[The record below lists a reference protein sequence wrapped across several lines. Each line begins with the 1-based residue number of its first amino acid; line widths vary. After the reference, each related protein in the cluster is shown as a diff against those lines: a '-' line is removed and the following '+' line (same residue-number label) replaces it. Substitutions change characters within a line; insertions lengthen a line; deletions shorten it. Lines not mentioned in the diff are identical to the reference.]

1 MIFANEHYSAT
12 IHTNARERLAVPSF
26 DAEALPRGVPSFDA
40 EALPRG
46 VHLSQYDMHAR
57 NSGGRGFPTIR
68 AAARYRDG
76 SFFFEITVEKLSHS
90 GFLLMGIGSS
100 TIIHNNQHRAIDRI
114 GSSTI
119 IHNNQYLPSE
129 KYNSYGLSSSGELM
143 AIGEVVSGGHQY
155 YGEGDKVGLI
165 CNLDKRVVTFYV
177 NSHQVGEVLHHAG
190 LEGGIRNLTPFMEYA
205 PFVVFGNGT
214 FEVTINRV
222 PEIGKIFNVKE
233 KTALES
239 NASRQEHFVHPDYI
253 KDD

>member
-1 MIFANEHYSAT
+1 
-12 IHTNARERLAVPSF
+12 
-26 DAEALPRGVPSFDA
+26 
-40 EALPRG
+40 

-90 GFLLMGIGSS
+90 GFLLMG
-100 TIIHNNQHRAIDRI
+100 I

-177 NSHQVGEVLHHAG
+177 NSHQVGE
-190 LEGGIRNLTPFMEYA
+190 IRNLTPFMEYA